1 MGSET
6 KQIIMDVAEALFAT
20 HGYEGTSLRMITQQ
34 AGVNLAAVN
43 YHFGSKA
50 ALMEAIYE
58 RRIRPMNAERLR
70 RLDELEARHGDGQR
84 LPLEP
89 LVEAFIAP
97 ALRLSREGRGNHF
110 ITLLG
115 RSYLESSPTL
125 HAQVRRLF
133 DGVAER
139 FRQAFARALP
149 ELPSAELYWRL
160 HFMVGVLAYCMTG
173 TEMMRL
179 IASSRMEA
187 SDDPDEL
194 ITRLVAFISHG
205 LAAPASPVVA
215 VGAAPPRRM
224 GEAVQ

>member
-1 MGSET
+1 MGSNT
-6 KQIIMDVAEALFAT
+6 KNIIMDVAEALFAR

-58 RRIRPMNAERLR
+58 RRIRPMNQERLR
-70 RLDELEARHGDGQR
+70 RLEALEAQYPDGKA

-89 LVEAFIAP
+89 LVEAFVAP
-97 ALRLSREGRGNHF
+97 ALRLSRDREGNHF

-115 RSYLESSPTL
+115 RSYLEASPAL
-125 HAQVRRLF
+125 HERVRRLF

-149 ELPSAELYWRL
+149 ELPSMELYWRL

-179 IASSRMEA
+179 IASSRMQA
-187 SDDPDEL
+187 DDDPEGL
-194 ITRLVAFISHG
+194 TARLVSFISHG
-205 LAAPASPVVA
+205 LAAPPGMA
-215 VGAAPPRRM
+215 GALPRLA
-224 GEAVQ
+224 GEAMS